1 MFAYCQ
7 GSGKAGQAM
16 RILMFGKSG
25 QVATELRRR
34 CPRGWEMTA
43 LGREDADLAHP
54 EGCAA
59 AISACDADA
68 VINAAAYTA
77 VDRAEDEEA
86 LATTINGAAPA
97 AMARAAAVRGLP
109 FVHLSTDYVFDGSGT
124 RGWAPDDPVAPLN
137 AYGRSKAAGERGLL
151 SAGGAGGAVI
161 RTSSVFSATGSNFVR
176 TMLRLSESR
185 DRLRVVAD
193 QVSGPT
199 PASSIA
205 ELLLAL
211 LPHLARDRDPPFVAH
226 FAGTPDI
233 SWAGF
238 AREIFR
244 QAGRNVEIEEIP
256 AAAYPAAA
264 RRPLNS
270 RLDCG
275 LLAARY
281 GLARPDWRQGL
292 ADVLDELGISP
303 ARSGK
308 TPPV

>member
-1 MFAYCQ
+1 
-7 GSGKAGQAM
+7 
-16 RILMFGKSG
+16 MFGKSG
-25 QVATELRRR
+25 QVATEVQRH
-34 CPRGWEMTA
+34 CPLGWEVVA
-43 LGREDADLAHP
+43 LARDDADLARP
-54 EGCAA
+54 KACAEVIA
-59 AISACDADA
+59 DCNADA
-68 VINAAAYTA
+68 ILNTAAYTA

-97 AMARAAAVRGLP
+97 AMARAAALRGLP

-137 AYGRSKAAGERGLL
+137 AYGRSKAAGERGVL
-151 SAGGAGGAVI
+151 SAGGAGAAVI

-176 TMLRLSESR
+176 TMLRLSETR

-193 QVSGPT
+193 QLSGPT
-199 PASSIA
+199 PATGIA
-205 ELLLAL
+205 EMLLAL
-211 LPHLARDRDPPFVAH
+211 LPQLARDLDPPFVAH
-226 FAGTPDI
+226 YAGMPDI

-256 AAAYPAAA
+256 AAAYPTAA

-275 LLAARY
+275 HLAAFY
-281 GLARPDWRQGL
+281 GIARPDWRQGL
-292 ADVLDELGISP
+292 AEVLHDLGVTA
-303 ARSGK
+303 ARSEDK
-308 TPPV
+308 PLV